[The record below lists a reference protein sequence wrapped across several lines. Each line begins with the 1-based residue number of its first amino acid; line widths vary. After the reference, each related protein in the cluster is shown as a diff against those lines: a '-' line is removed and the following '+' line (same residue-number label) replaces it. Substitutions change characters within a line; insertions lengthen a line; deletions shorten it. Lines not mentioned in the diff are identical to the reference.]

1 MTKDFVTV
9 DHITRRFKQLVAVQD
24 LNFSI
29 RKGEIFGILGPDGT
43 GKTTLLRMMAGVL
56 NPTSGNIRIGDLDT
70 VKQAEA
76 VKARIGYMPQRF
88 GLYSDLSVAE
98 NLDFVADIFEV
109 HGEVR
114 RRRMSELYDFTQL
127 ERFKERRA
135 GQLSGGMKKKLGLAC
150 SLIHEPEV
158 LLLDEPTTGVDP
170 VARRSFWDL
179 LSGLHAKGTTTI
191 VSTPYMD
198 EAERCN
204 RVLLLFEGKILACD
218 TPQRIKKMIPG
229 SVIAIQNNDIRHLKT
244 VIEELPFLLDIQTYG
259 DQLNLIVSGD
269 AEVAKQNIQAH
280 LSAEDVKLTRLETIP
295 IRMEEAFI
303 YLVSKA
309 RESEVA

>member
-1 MTKDFVTV
+1 MTQDFVTV
-9 DHITRRFKQLVAVQD
+9 NQITRRFKKTVVVKDVDFTVQ
-24 LNFSI
+24 
-29 RKGEIFGILGPDGT
+29 KGEIFGIIGPDGT

-56 NPTSGNIRIGDLDT
+56 NPSSGSIRIGEWDT
-70 VKQAEA
+70 VEQTEQ
-76 VKARIGYMPQRF
+76 VKAKIGYMPQRF

-98 NLDFVADIFEV
+98 NFNFVADIFDV
-109 HGEVR
+109 HGELR
-114 RRRMSELYDFTQL
+114 QERMNELYEFSQL
-127 ERFKERRA
+127 ARFKDRHA

-150 SLIHEPEV
+150 SLIHEPEL

-170 VARRSFWDL
+170 VARRGFWDL

-204 RVLLLFEGKILACD
+204 RVLLLYKGQVLACD
-218 TPQRIKKMIPG
+218 TPKNIKAMIPG
-229 SVIAIQNNDIRHLKT
+229 SVIAIQNHDIRHLKT
-244 VIEELPFLLDIQTYG
+244 VLQGLPFMLDIQTYG

-269 AEVAKQNIQAH
+269 VEAAKHNIQEH
-280 LSAEDVKLTRLETIP
+280 LSTQHLSLTRLETISV
-295 IRMEEAFI
+295 RMEEAFI

-309 RESEVA
+309 RKGEAA